1 MADYKVG
8 SLQIVFNTLNQTD
21 EGFKKLATNLR
32 AVQKLIGNIANTD
45 LKPFVANIKQITKS
59 FSPLVAN
66 ISGASGAL
74 KDFNEVT
81 KRLGI
86 NKIADVAQG
95 IQSISKAT
103 EDLGNAQDNIGYKI
117 SERQF
122 TLAKGAQKAQKSIE
136 ELTIEEYRNVVAS
149 KQQQIAYLEAT
160 LALGKAGENVDK
172 YKQDLVQLRKELE
185 QMRSAYADS
194 GEGAKKGASG
204 LNKFF
209 ASVKRIAMYRLIRS
223 ALKAITSAFSEGV
236 SSLAN
241 FDSGFNQTMSQIT
254 TSLTIIKTSL
264 GSILMPILTAI
275 APVLQQ
281 IAVGFANL
289 GNVINASMAKMQ
301 GLATYT
307 KINTDKLLEYG
318 KASKGVLLD
327 FDKFRALG
335 GQEDSIL
342 SSESIESLNEELGE
356 TNLNFQAI
364 YFLLSSIGD
373 LFGSVLKLIDKIAKS
388 SAVQSIIGII
398 SWVVGGLAK
407 AVSWLIDILDKSGL
421 IEPILWGIVAVLGY
435 IAATKIITWLA
446 NGAIIKWIKAVI
458 SLLKEDFR
466 GTLKLLGGDLVKV
479 LTSTKALVAGIG
491 ALGGSLIY
499 LASNWSQLTDKQ
511 KIWIPLASTL
521 IALIVGIGTALVL
534 SITAIKE
541 ALKLNPAAIAKA
553 AITAALFTA
562 AAGIAIGTAI
572 STSKNSANT
581 EVAKMADGGSP
592 SIGSLFWAG
601 EAGAEFVTVGRSGRT
616 EVTNVYQMREAVEE
630 GTYEA
635 LVRYNRTSSGGRS
648 QPIVINVNGRPLFEA
663 VRQEANKSGL
673 DFKRA

>member
-45 LKPFVANIKQITKS
+45 LKSFVANINQITKS

-86 NKIADVAQG
+86 NKIADVARG

-117 SERQF
+117 SE
-122 TLAKGAQKAQKSIE
+122 
-136 ELTIEEYRNVVAS
+136 
-149 KQQQIAYLEAT
+149 

-281 IAVGFANL
+281 ISVGFANL

-301 GLATYT
+301 NLATYT

-335 GQEDSIL
+335 SQEDSIL
-342 SSESIESLNEELGE
+342 STESIESLNEELGE

-364 YFLLSSIGD
+364 YFLLSNIGD

-407 AVSWLIDILDKSGL
+407 AVSWLIDIIDKSGL

-435 IAATKIITWLA
+435 IAATKIMTWLA

-458 SLLKEDFR
+458 SLLKEDFS

-479 LTSTKALVAGIG
+479 LTSTIALVAGIG
-491 ALGGSLIY
+491 ALSGSLIY

-511 KIWIPLASTL
+511 KIWISLASTL

-572 STSKNSANT
+572 STSKNSVNT

-592 SIGSLFWAG
+592 PVGSLFWAG
-601 EAGAEFVTVGRSGRT
+601 EAGAETVTVGRSGRT
-616 EVTNVYQMREAVEE
+616 EVTNVSQMREAVEE
-630 GTYEA
+630 GTYSA
-635 LVRYNRTSSGGRS
+635 LIRYNRASGGKS
-648 QPIVINVNGRPLFEA
+648 TPIVVNLNGKPIYQE
-663 VRQEANKSGL
+663 VRKEANKYGL
-673 DFKRA
+673 DFKRV